1 MELSKEQQ
9 ISFDKYVKGN
19 NIFITGPGGS
29 GKSALIRE
37 IYRHAIS
44 KWKDIHVTA
53 LTGCASILLNC
64 KAKTLHSWAGIGL
77 GKGSTESYILKIRKN
92 KFLKAIWKQTDIL
105 VIDEVSMLSLKLFDM
120 LNEIGKAIRGNQN
133 PFGGIQL
140 VFSGDFYQLPPV
152 GDKDD
157 IDTQRFCFES
167 ENWNTVFHNNN
178 QIELKKIFRQTD
190 EIYSTILNQIR
201 EGKIKKRSNDLLLQY
216 INRKPDENLVAEPTK
231 LFPTKNKVEQINVN
245 RMTILHS
252 EEKEFKIRYLK
263 DLEMSKNE
271 KEIRHQFSEQDI
283 QLELDFL
290 AGNLMCEK
298 EMKLKVG
305 AQVMCIINIKSEQGD
320 VLICNGSQGII
331 IDFCEFTGC
340 PKVKY
345 NNGIEMIMTRHI
357 WQSDKICGIGVSQVP
372 LILSWALTI
381 HKSQGATLDAA
392 EIDVGS
398 GIFECGQTY
407 VALSRVKSLDGLYL
421 TSFDAKRIR
430 INKKVKE
437 YYEALTLFQEQ
448 NLQNLDQPQEKIVE
462 AKAIPIAIPV
472 VEASIIAFPSTNIN
486 INTNTNTTEE
496 NQNPFSNYDY
506 QYHK

>member
-1 MELSKEQQ
+1 MELSTEQQ
-9 ISFDKYVKGN
+9 LAFDKYVKGD

-37 IYRHAIS
+37 IYRHALS
-44 KWKDIHVTA
+44 KWKDIQVTA

-77 GKGSTESYILKIRKN
+77 GKGTIESYILKIKKN

-105 VIDEVSMLSLKLFDM
+105 VVDEVSMFSLKLFNM
-120 LNEIGKAIRGNQN
+120 LNEIGKAVRGNQK

-140 VFSGDFYQLPPV
+140 IFSGDFYQLPPV

-167 ENWNTVFHNNN
+167 DEWNNVFQQNR

-216 INRKPDENLVAEPTK
+216 VGRELDKNLVAVPTK

-245 RMTILHS
+245 RMSALQT
-252 EEKEFKIRYLK
+252 EEKEFKIRYIK

-271 KEIRHQFSEQDI
+271 KEIRRQFTEQDI

-298 EMKLKVG
+298 EMKLKIG
-305 AQVMCIINIKSEQGD
+305 AQVMCIINIKSDQGD

-331 IDFCEFTGC
+331 IDFCEFSGY

-357 WQSDKICGIGVSQVP
+357 WESDKICGIGVSQVP

-407 VALSRVKSLDGLYL
+407 VALSRVKSLNGLYL

-448 NLQNLDQPQEKIVE
+448 NKNESQNENENQNKEKIVE
-462 AKAIPIAIPV
+462 AQAIPVAIPIAV
-472 VEASIIAFPSTNIN
+472 ATLVSTNTSETEIR
-486 INTNTNTTEE
+486 EE
-496 NQNPFSNYDY
+496 NLFSNYNY
-506 QYHK
+506 VNPNI